1 MLTGWKLKF
10 APLWVP
16 IIPATVTWLMCFIS
30 LQLTTEIVT
39 ISMTPNMR
47 LNWQN
52 AQIGII
58 SFVPD
63 PFFAAITVYITTMP
77 CVYLMV
83 GKILQDRALKESELK
98 SGESDA
104 FKNGGGSK

>member
-16 IIPATVTWLMCFIS
+16 VIPATVTWLICFVS
-30 LQLTTEIVT
+30 LRLTTEIAT
-39 ISMTPNMR
+39 KSANTNMS

-52 AQIGII
+52 AQNDVI
-58 SFVPD
+58 SFIPD
-63 PFFAAITVYITTMP
+63 PFFAAIAVYIMAMP

-83 GKILQDRALKESELK
+83 GKILQDKALKESGLK

-104 FKNGGGSK
+104 LKNGGGSK